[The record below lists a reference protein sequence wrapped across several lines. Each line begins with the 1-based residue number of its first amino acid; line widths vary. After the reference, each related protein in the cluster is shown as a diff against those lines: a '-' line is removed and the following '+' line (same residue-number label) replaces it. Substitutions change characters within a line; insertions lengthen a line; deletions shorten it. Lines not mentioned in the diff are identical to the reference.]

1 MTLTIQPRP
10 NLTARDLAS
19 RNGCPRLARGR
30 QAGFTLIELMVVVA
44 IVAILAVI
52 AVASYDFAVIKTRR
66 AAAEGCLQERAQFM
80 ERFYTTNLRYD
91 QDLGGTAVTIPVQA
105 CVTELN
111 NFYTVAFAA
120 GQPTA
125 TTFAIEA
132 TPTSAQNDGKCGTLS
147 LDQVGTKGVTG
158 SGTVDDCW

>member
-1 MTLTIQPRP
+1 MTNIQ
-10 NLTARDLAS
+10 TAVATPTR
-19 RNGCPRLARGR
+19 PRLDRGR

-91 QDLGGTAVTIPVQA
+91 QDLGGTAVAMPAQA

-111 NFYTVAFAA
+111 GFYTFQFAA
-120 GQPTA
+120 GEPTQ
-125 TTFAIEA
+125 TTFAIDA
-132 TPTSAQNDGKCGTLS
+132 VPTSLQNDGKCGTLS
-147 LDQVGTKGVTG
+147 LDQAGTKGV
-158 SGTVDDCW
+158 SGTGAVDDCW

>member
-1 MTLTIQPRP
+1 MTLPQTLATP
-10 NLTARDLAS
+10 ARRS
-19 RNGCPRLARGR
+19 RTTRGR

-52 AVASYDFAVIKTRR
+52 AVASYDFAVVKTRR
-66 AAAEGCLQERAQFM
+66 ATAEGCLQERAQFM

-91 QDLGGTAVTIPVQA
+91 QDLGGTAVTMPAQA

-111 NFYTVAFAA
+111 GFYTFQFIA
-120 GQPTA
+120 GEPTQ
-125 TTFAIEA
+125 TTFAIQA
-132 TPTSAQNDGKCGTLS
+132 VPTAAQNDGKCATLS
-147 LDQVGTKGVTG
+147 LDQIGTKGVTG